1 MSLGVVEDGGVEG
14 RGERLGEGGRGGKG
28 EEKIRAPQ

>member
-14 RGERLGEGGRGGKG
+14 RGGEVGGRGGGKG

>member
-14 RGERLGEGGRGGKG
+14 RGRGWGKGGGGKG
-28 EEKIRAPQ
+28 DEKIRAPQ